1 MSVLNSVH
9 SKLTVTPVDGAVSP
23 ATAHVKHVTD
33 LVQQTAIFVLVGTI
47 LYMDS
52 ALWLTAH
59 WDSILTVRETTMI
72 LLIFLK

>member
-23 ATAHVKHVTD
+23 ATAHVKHAAV
-33 LVQQTAIFVLVGTI
+33 LVRQTAIFVLVGTI

-52 ALWLTAH
+52 ALWLTAP
-59 WDSILTVRETTMI
+59 WDSTLMVREATII
-72 LLIFLK
+72 LLIFFK